1 MKDYLFLA
9 AFVAAA
15 FSAVVIPLYLTE
27 TARWAENEKNDPH
40 ANNPHHIEPPAWLPD
55 TLCNGRPSVV
65 RWTQTDQYRLK
76 TGDMIFEWVYD
87 EHGDSCLWAIVVRL
101 PEGTIENLQPR
112 K

>member
-27 TARWAENEKNDPH
+27 TARWAEIEKNDPH

-55 TLCNGRPSVV
+55 TLCNGQPSVIHWN
-65 RWTQTDQYRLK
+65 RTDQYRLR
-76 TGDMIFEWVYD
+76 TGDMIFEWAYD
-87 EHGDSCLWAIVVRL
+87 EHGDSCLLAIVVRL
-101 PEGTIENLQPR
+101 PEGTIERRLSH
-112 K
+112 